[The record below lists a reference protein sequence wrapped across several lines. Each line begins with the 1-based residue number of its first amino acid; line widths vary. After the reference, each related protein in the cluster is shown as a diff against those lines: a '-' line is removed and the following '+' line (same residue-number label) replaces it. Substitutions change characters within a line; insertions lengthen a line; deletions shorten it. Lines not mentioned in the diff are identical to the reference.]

1 MKGLIISS
9 GDVKDFKLLNRIVLE
24 HDYIVCADGGL
35 DHLIKIDQVPDIV
48 VGDFDSIS
56 DKGLKFI
63 RDNKISVER
72 FPTMKDQTDT
82 EIALSHLLDRKV
94 DEITLMGV
102 TGSRIDH
109 TMANIF
115 LLKRLDMKGIVGRVI
130 DDNNIVYFANSRF
143 RIENREGYNVS
154 VIPINDDGIIVS
166 LVGFLY
172 PLDKKFVKFGSTL
185 GISNK
190 IVEDYGD
197 IIIHSGEAL
206 IIESID

>member
-9 GDVKDFKLLNRIVLE
+9 GNVKDLKLLNRIVLK

-35 DHLIKIDQVPDIV
+35 DHLIKIDQVPNIV

-63 RDNKISVER
+63 RDNKIKIER

-102 TGSRIDH
+102 TGSRLDH

-115 LLKRLDMKGIVGRVI
+115 LLKRLNMKGIVGRII
-130 DDNNIVYFANSRF
+130 DDNNIVYFTNSRF

-172 PLDKKFVKFGSTL
+172 PLNKKFIKFGSTL

-190 IVEDYGD
+190 IVESYGN

-206 IIESID
+206 VVESID